1 MADQRPKLP
10 IPTAEDIKKFKAVPQ
25 TSGKTPLA
33 STSLPI
39 PTAEDIKKFKATE
52 TVEKKKP
59 MASPSVLEKP
69 AVSSVTGLRPLVP
82 SSESISPRKN
92 EVVEKQPTS
101 MLGGATQPGV
111 SVIGSQGKLLIPER
125 KEKFPAITE
134 TVTTFKKVPVTA
146 PSKETKN
153 LPLNPELML
162 QAIAG
167 NERGK
172 LGELTSVKSKSGVPN
187 TARGTYQITEGTLET
202 IFNKDAN
209 FKKSYDNFE
218 QFKKDFNTNPD
229 VEHQAALSHMID
241 LVETHGI
248 NALLAWFSP
257 THAARAA
264 AGDKKAL
271 REIPGRSAGN
281 TTTAGNYYNSALSK
295 YRSLL
300 GKQPGQQKMVNVPI
314 KKEVIQEPAV
324 EVPSLEKFNVL
335 APNYY
340 GGYVSKEE
348 KPKETLPKKVGAIEN
363 IYNKFL
369 SSTSRLAAGIAGL
382 PNAAN
387 KAALMVTTKLLGIDD
402 EYNALPVQAKKE
414 VGNVIATIT
423 ESRLPS
429 TSVSSEVQDYLIK
442 KSDQF
447 LENTNKSDKYL
458 NERFVDFFKAPSV
471 DKATDLFLEFPAGF
485 AGSLPYMINPMLGAV
500 SAASEQYDKDIK
512 EAGGKLGWGQIINAG
527 VTGISEYYVE
537 RISNGILNR
546 SVSSAIGLPK
556 VALDLAKGFIKSVLK
571 DIGMEGASEAVTQ
584 FAQSIS
590 DDITK
595 GREINW
601 IKTANETIDAA
612 ITGAGIAAGM
622 RTTGAGIGYLAKKV
636 MTVSEKNKVNRNTSA
651 MMDLHSKK
659 GPDNSP
665 EVNSVI
671 DSKIKELDDENKNII
686 NSNINKVNSLSD
698 DQLKG
703 IVDIDNG
710 ISNIYKQRDAIVSN
724 ENLDDEEKQSL
735 LDYLKSQVITLN
747 EQKDAIQKQATSEVP
762 VQPETGGSLQMA
774 EGKPQA
780 EPQVPTKE
788 GKEIVDITAN
798 IPKQDLP
805 QVMDLVSK
813 IEKGEEVSSPQDLQ
827 TQQNYAKEVESLLAI
842 RATDKIQEP
851 TIPNI
856 DVTTP
861 IQFNEGEMPEIP
873 IDQIDWEASGM
884 GTENDAIDSFGGI
897 IDINVVDVQEKN
909 EQGQYVG
916 RVRVLGQDTSKE
928 GVVVFNDPSAPKKPK
943 VPRKKNVSP
952 EFELA
957 EKILSDSGV
966 YPLFNKVNKIAE
978 IVKKKK
984 GNITQEDIQ
993 SVIKVYNKKAKLIAD
1008 LFNKQ
1013 KKNENI
1019 QPKKSRAEVNAKEI
1033 TQGAQPETGATEQ
1046 PAQVISKRKEIKDSL
1061 EKLKDAGLLRSAITT
1076 RKDISQG
1083 EIDTQMAL
1091 TDAMANVWKETTGRD
1106 DFYEN
1111 FYNDV
1116 TQGDIDAIM
1125 EKGGIL
1131 FQNLELPQ
1139 RPLTRVSLGVFD
1151 LPEFK
1156 KMEGQEVAINSV
1168 KDLARTRG
1176 KQIEKELMQTV
1187 LEYDKYQ
1194 DVKKISFDEFKS
1206 DVEVQIMKLEKIVTS
1221 SYASYGADNLGDDVV
1236 YGDANT
1242 IIYNSPVDHG
1252 EYGHFRGDFRPTAIM
1267 SGTMTGGE
1275 NISWNDWDV
1284 RQIPGTD
1291 QYAAVDKSMPANV
1304 SEYEL
1309 ANYIGTAGT
1318 KDQVEK
1324 WIDARK
1330 NHEGNINVGLF
1341 GHTRVWYDKG
1351 NPYYL
1356 AELQSDYFQKN
1367 DPNDLYASQVDQRK
1381 VAEYTQKIG
1390 DHYINEFNSK
1400 AAKFIEGLRDT
1411 NGNPLEIKLL
1421 DQGGDNYIGTISLKG
1436 ISGILVSDYF
1446 TGKDN
1451 VIFSLYRKFLKQY
1464 GDAFAV
1470 TEKEKNDLTELL
1482 DNIHIEY
1489 KIKENKNE
1497 YIKNEIE
1504 KIKNSEKGVS
1514 MLKQFIASQKIHEV
1528 RLLRESLR
1536 NASQEGAETLRFP
1549 TPFTLA
1555 VIEGYVNKPGESG
1568 ETPYDIISGDREG
1581 LTTGDE
1587 IDYGGTR
1594 MTILNSNNTNFTA
1607 APSDEVQ
1614 YYNYYDYIN
1623 SETDY
1628 FLEETIGE
1636 LKRGGFN
1643 DINNITESDVDN
1655 FDFGSINWQASD
1667 TEDILRFAISNS
1679 EDGVIS
1685 LSSVEEKIEDSIRE
1699 SLSNLSSYD
1708 LFYGEEVFDDGSD
1721 GYYVVQRSNQIES
1734 FNQPDQYEDESNVEN
1749 FEDNI
1754 SSQQKTVVNKY
1765 KELNKVFKKMR
1776 PDAEVVTDDNGM
1788 QWLETKLTPEDSNNP
1803 VIAFQEEGG
1812 NIKGAVDFSNDNK
1825 ASIYI
1830 FDGADVSTLAHEA
1843 IGHVGRRFLEQLA
1856 NVDEDFASDYE
1867 KAREWAGVKDNQWT
1881 IAAEEKWA
1889 RAFEKYLREGK
1900 TPTKALKSVFKN
1912 LSDWLKNIYKRIK
1925 GSSIDIELT
1934 PEITRI
1940 FDNLLGARSEV
1951 EFKNLAGYD
1960 RMMGEVEGI
1969 VDKSFKRGV
1978 PYMQTMDN
1986 AIQYMSTS
1994 RVYEDANDTQREAM
2008 VREVRKMFKQ
2018 KEVKAPSVNKILDI
2032 SVEKQLVN
2040 VVAAAKDYRKM
2051 RIKDVKLALAE
2062 YRTKIKEFLDGIK
2075 ALGKSGKLTSAQV
2088 KALLNTFS
2096 GDLLNQTVFDRAMA
2110 RAKRIIEN
2118 SQYAEKV
2125 SNANGLRLKIRKA
2138 LSADNNKK
2146 RKDKL
2151 QASVANMASNL
2162 AKVAPKMV
2170 DDIDL
2175 YLKRANEVLA
2185 AIRNPKITDVE
2196 VIGRMSA
2203 DMNAVNEY
2211 AKDELNKQEQAR
2223 KDEMLDQYDYLVEAG
2238 VLNESMSLRDI
2249 NKLVA
2254 EIMDGKPVE
2263 SDKLNEAG
2271 LVFYR
2276 SLFNDYS
2283 EIINKMLSGTDP
2295 ITGEDTDISEGDKE
2309 LIRRFLAIDP
2319 EKVTDLTD
2327 MFNIANAAQ
2336 EFITNDI
2343 IDNMEVMVKNN
2354 QGLQN
2359 VRTDADNP
2367 KMRGYEAVLPWVANF
2382 AKLPIFSK
2390 IINIKLAPVQEYIR
2404 NIFRGE
2410 TNAVTFEKNSGFTGI
2425 YNGSTKAMTDSDIAD
2440 TEYVDR
2446 FYNKK
2451 PNGKKFFDVSNVF
2464 ERGIFADLYRTT
2476 FGTEAEVQEEFERK
2490 LGQLELTI
2498 KEKEKSDKK
2507 IDQEEASAL
2516 QKSYDKI
2523 VKGSKNINDVM
2534 SKMAKDNIDGVMWWI
2549 DKWDSKFP
2557 EIDRVAKSTYND
2569 VLERQANY
2577 TPEGWVKIADQV
2589 TLDDDMLSRSFNK
2602 MNMSYVDTRRAGTLM
2617 KYSASKGLPINDK
2630 TKEVTH
2636 VKSYHFDINNSESFK
2651 KTLKDVYT
2659 APSIVQYMAYT
2670 NSPEFSTII
2679 PDKKTRDNLKE
2690 KIAFAINALKDTE
2703 IDISAESYRDYNKAM
2718 KKFTDIARAQALV
2731 SVKTPIMQTVP
2742 VVVGTAIDLVN
2753 DPASFAK
2760 GMVTTF
2766 NMDFHKALNKAGYGI
2781 SVRGLEAIAALDAAE
2796 KRIRESKGVDLNV
2809 FNNIAKISNLQLK
2822 YLLSKPDIVAA
2833 RQAWVS
2839 YYYHKLKSMGIDTA
2853 NIDWDTHEFNDDAA
2867 NYAERKTNSKLN
2879 QNIQELAGQA
2889 FASRSQKMRFIRNTV
2904 LNFASFAYNMK
2915 YRFWTDLT
2923 ILGSKNSNSID
2934 KADAAKDIVR
2944 TTGEGALYVYIGAIV
2959 GHYLK
2964 GLMFDLVG
2972 YDEPE
2977 EDKKSAEEYLNTN
2990 MLTKGILDL
2999 LSPMP
3004 GIGDLLFVKGIN
3016 NLADLA
3022 FGEQEKEMPN
3032 KEKLFFVKAR
3042 PEVEKQFR
3050 LYEPPEK
3057 TESETYL
3064 SLLGGMSGIFGKN
3077 INELYKSGKLIQEG
3091 KQFQIPNSSNPNK
3104 PLIDKKIEYTDKF
3117 DNKIEFSNKEK
3128 EMMKLP
3134 FLLQTL
3140 GTIGLGVRDQA
3151 ETANKVRRSLEK
3163 RAKKRMATSK
3173 KEKLFYV
3180 PKAE

>member
-1 MADQRPKLP
+1 MAKQRLVKKGGQYGILDESSNTVLP
-10 IPTAEDIKKFKAVPQ
+10 ISENMKLVQKQGQYGILDGDSVLPIDNFSESITDSDLDILKKKNSTESVGQPTPKPTSLASPKIQGSGLVASPAKTGKEEIGVIDDLWNSFKGAGAKALASIAAVPQ
-25 TSGKTPLA
+25 FAQNAAIDIMMSATGRSSEFNKLPSATKKQIRDSINESLYKNTPSGQLNQSSQAATDYLNKK
-33 STSLPI
+33 S
-39 PTAEDIKKFKATE
+39 EDIYKKTRQEEVNVIDELANFTKDPSIESIQKILYQGLKT
-52 TVEKKKP
+52 TVE
-59 MASPSVLEKP
+59 
-69 AVSSVTGLRPLVP
+69 
-82 SSESISPRKN
+82 SI
-92 EVVEKQPTS
+92 
-101 MLGGATQPGV
+101 
-111 SVIGSQGKLLIPER
+111 
-125 KEKFPAITE
+125 
-134 TVTTFKKVPVTA
+134 
-146 PSKETKN
+146 
-153 LPLNPELML
+153 
-162 QAIAG
+162 
-167 NERGK
+167 
-172 LGELTSVKSKSGVPN
+172 
-187 TARGTYQITEGTLET
+187 
-202 IFNKDAN
+202 
-209 FKKSYDNFE
+209 
-218 QFKKDFNTNPD
+218 
-229 VEHQAALSHMID
+229 
-241 LVETHGI
+241 
-248 NALLAWFSP
+248 
-257 THAARAA
+257 
-264 AGDKKAL
+264 
-271 REIPGRSAGN
+271 
-281 TTTAGNYYNSALSK
+281 
-295 YRSLL
+295 
-300 GKQPGQQKMVNVPI
+300 
-314 KKEVIQEPAV
+314 
-324 EVPSLEKFNVL
+324 
-335 APNYY
+335 
-340 GGYVSKEE
+340 
-348 KPKETLPKKVGAIEN
+348 
-363 IYNKFL
+363 
-369 SSTSRLAAGIAGL
+369 
-382 PNAAN
+382 
-387 KAALMVTTKLLGIDD
+387 
-402 EYNALPVQAKKE
+402 
-414 VGNVIATIT
+414 
-423 ESRLPS
+423 
-429 TSVSSEVQDYLIK
+429 
-442 KSDQF
+442 
-447 LENTNKSDKYL
+447 
-458 NERFVDFFKAPSV
+458 
-471 DKATDLFLEFPAGF
+471 
-485 AGSLPYMINPMLGAV
+485 PYMAVGAV
-500 SAASEQYDKDIK
+500 SLPAMGVSAAAAKREEDISKDGNVGI
-512 EAGGKLGWGQIINAG
+512 GNLINAG
-527 VTGISEYYVE
+527 VTGAAEAVFE
-537 RISNGILNR
+537 GTTNKILKKAATAAFGN
-546 SVSSAIGLPK
+546 PK
-556 VALDLAKGFIKSVLK
+556 ASKVVAEGFVKSILK
-571 DIGMEGASEAVTQ
+571 DFGQEGASEGATTLIQ
-584 FAQSIS
+584 DLS
-590 DDITK
+590 DKITK
-595 GREINW
+595 GEEVNFW
-601 IKTANETIDAA
+601 ALAKNVGNSA
-612 ITGAGIAAGM
+612 ILGGISGGGISLTGAGAGVARKYVAGKIMPKEQKEKIEGNIKTIQSLNLEQGDDVDPKVNQVVNKKIDELLAENEAIMAENESVAANLSGDQVKQIFDIDDKLEENYNSAKSIIDDASM
-622 RTTGAGIGYLAKKV
+622 DESAKKLLLQ
-636 MTVSEKNKVNRNTSA
+636 
-651 MMDLHSKK
+651 D
-659 GPDNSP
+659 
-665 EVNSVI
+665 
-671 DSKIKELDDENKNII
+671 
-686 NSNINKVNSLSD
+686 
-698 DQLKG
+698 
-703 IVDIDNG
+703 
-710 ISNIYKQRDAIVSN
+710 
-724 ENLDDEEKQSL
+724 L
-735 LDYLKSQVITLN
+735 LDQQNKLKQD
-747 EQKDAIQKQATSEVP
+747 KDAIQKQTASQVP
-762 VQPETGGSLQMA
+762 VQPETGSRIQMA
-774 EGKPQA
+774 EGEPQA
-780 EPQVPTKE
+780 EPQVPAKE
-788 GKEIVDITAN
+788 GQREEIERRRQDELAPYASQTSVSEETFEGLDINDEPIVYVIRTKADGSREIRVQVIIDGEIKTVPIEKKGKDITFSNSELMEKVFGLQNGKSVSINNNPINPTKINKINEKYDAELAALKTQARAEEGQEVEPAIAAVDITT
-798 IPKQDLP
+798 P
-805 QVMDLVSK
+805 
-813 IEKGEEVSSPQDLQ
+813 
-827 TQQNYAKEVESLLAI
+827 TQFK
-842 RATDKIQEP
+842 D
-851 TIPNI
+851 
-856 DVTTP
+856 
-861 IQFNEGEMPEIP
+861 GEMPEIP

-884 GTENDAIDSFGGI
+884 GSMQEAIDMFGGI
-897 IDINVVDVQEKN
+897 NDISVVEVKGKN
-909 EQGQYVG
+909 ENGEYVG
-916 RVRVLGQDTSKE
+916 KVRVVGQDTSKE
-928 GVVVFNDPSAPKKPK
+928 GDIVFKDPNAPVPVEKVEEKPK
-943 VPRKKNVSP
+943 DPK
-952 EFELA
+952 FESAKQLL
-957 EKILSDSGV
+957 KDKGV
-966 YPLFNKVNKIAE
+966 YPLDSRVKDLMGLSENNPGQVTGDQVGEVIKVNKSKAQSIASALNRQ
-978 IVKKKK
+978 VK
-984 GNITQEDIQ
+984 QETKAAEAQAKLEEQRKPKPKIEQPTAEVNDAA
-993 SVIKVYNKKAKLIAD
+993 IKSGVSATGLWSLFKINKKAFGLGNKQALASAIVMDRIVGTMAKRAGTTKSEIYKTIVFKQGTEAD
-1008 LFNKQ
+1008 L
-1013 KKNENI
+1013 
-1019 QPKKSRAEVNAKEI
+1019 
-1033 TQGAQPETGATEQ
+1033 
-1046 PAQVISKRKEIKDSL
+1046 
-1061 EKLKDAGLLRSAITT
+1061 
-1076 RKDISQG
+1076 ISQP
-1083 EIDTQMAL
+1083 
-1091 TDAMANVWKETTGRD
+1091 GRPVLD
-1106 DFYEN
+1106 EN
-1111 FYNDV
+1111 
-1116 TQGDIDAIM
+1116 G
-1125 EKGGIL
+1125 
-1131 FQNLELPQ
+1131 
-1139 RPLTRVSLGVFD
+1139 
-1151 LPEFK
+1151 
-1156 KMEGQEVAINSV
+1156 
-1168 KDLARTRG
+1168 
-1176 KQIEKELMQTV
+1176 
-1187 LEYDKYQ
+1187 
-1194 DVKKISFDEFKS
+1194 
-1206 DVEVQIMKLEKIVTS
+1206 
-1221 SYASYGADNLGDDVV
+1221 
-1236 YGDANT
+1236 NT
-1242 IIYNSPVDHG
+1242 ILY
-1252 EYGHFRGDFRPTAIM
+1252 
-1267 SGTMTGGE
+1267 
-1275 NISWNDWDV
+1275 
-1284 RQIPGTD
+1284 
-1291 QYAAVDKSMPANV
+1291 
-1304 SEYEL
+1304 
-1309 ANYIGTAGT
+1309 
-1318 KDQVEK
+1318 
-1324 WIDARK
+1324 
-1330 NHEGNINVGLF
+1330 
-1341 GHTRVWYDKG
+1341 
-1351 NPYYL
+1351 
-1356 AELQSDYFQKN
+1356 QKN
-1367 DPNDLYASQVDQRK
+1367 
-1381 VAEYTQKIG
+1381 
-1390 DHYINEFNSK
+1390 
-1400 AAKFIEGLRDT
+1400 
-1411 NGNPLEIKLL
+1411 
-1421 DQGGDNYIGTISLKG
+1421 
-1436 ISGILVSDYF
+1436 F
-1446 TGKDN
+1446 T
-1451 VIFSLYRKFLKQY
+1451 
-1464 GDAFAV
+1464 
-1470 TEKEKNDLTELL
+1470 
-1482 DNIHIEY
+1482 
-1489 KIKENKNE
+1489 
-1497 YIKNEIE
+1497 
-1504 KIKNSEKGVS
+1504 
-1514 MLKQFIASQKIHEV
+1514 
-1528 RLLRESLR
+1528 
-1536 NASQEGAETLRFP
+1536 
-1549 TPFTLA
+1549 
-1555 VIEGYVNKPGESG
+1555 
-1568 ETPYDIISGDREG
+1568 
-1581 LTTGDE
+1581 
-1587 IDYGGTR
+1587 
-1594 MTILNSNNTNFTA
+1594 
-1607 APSDEVQ
+1607 
-1614 YYNYYDYIN
+1614 
-1623 SETDY
+1623 
-1628 FLEETIGE
+1628 
-1636 LKRGGFN
+1636 
-1643 DINNITESDVDN
+1643 
-1655 FDFGSINWQASD
+1655 
-1667 TEDILRFAISNS
+1667 
-1679 EDGVIS
+1679 
-1685 LSSVEEKIEDSIRE
+1685 
-1699 SLSNLSSYD
+1699 
-1708 LFYGEEVFDDGSD
+1708 
-1721 GYYVVQRSNQIES
+1721 
-1734 FNQPDQYEDESNVEN
+1734 VEN
-1749 FEDNI
+1749 FEDFIAENDQRISEIETDDIGGSLENI
-1754 SSQQKTVVNKY
+1754 KEAKEKLDEEIQKIKESSMSTADKREAVQELKEDYKSTVEGSRDWIKSFKDQIAELNRENNKYRRAIERLKNPKSKEEVVKRQKKQKEQVEKLAEEIPVSETPVAEKPAEQEKFKWSKNPTLEKFLNELSKLRSLEWNPIFPNVLTYGNGAALQFSTFNKGENELDLQKLLSYEKSKGIATQVMKDITSVADKNGVTLTLYAQPFSDDNNRLGNKDLVNFYKKNGFVIDPEYMKNFEFDTEEDAIKYAEKY
-1765 KELNKVFKKMR
+1765 KEGTRMIRVPQSEMLFQKAYHGGNVKFNKFSTGQIGSGNKSRFGGWGLYFTLDKARAGGYASQLKNDSIEIGDIKIYKSDYKYTQIKDIFEKTNSVIGIAKELLKLSEINKQESIKALNDEFNGKYKEYEKAYEKATLNLSDGIDIENSKKTIR
-1776 PDAEVVTDDNGM
+1776 DFEKKYKDAENGLYGFYSNESYGYRKKAKEVLSKGGKLNNQPAYVYEVAISDDLNLLDFDETITEDNYNRILNQALKENSKFVPEIIKNKDKSGRNFYFNVSQETDNNDN
-1788 QWLETKLTPEDSNNP
+1788 D
-1803 VIAFQEEGG
+1803 QELSLLMLRSGIDG
-1812 NIKGAVDFSNDNK
+1812 NIMRSEGTQDIILFDENAVEINDIIQFQQSAQGAQ
-1825 ASIYI
+1825 
-1830 FDGADVSTLAHEA
+1830 GAM
-1843 IGHVGRRFLEQLA
+1843 QLA
-1856 NVDEDFASDYE
+1856 NDGRSIIYALTNPNVSTPLHEIAHVYESYLKNLEKRDVLAWTGQKEWNRETSEKFA
-1867 KAREWAGVKDNQWT
+1867 RGF
-1881 IAAEEKWA
+1881 EKW
-1889 RAFEKYLREGK
+1889 LSTGK
-1900 TPTKALKSVFKN
+1900 APSAGLKKIFAQFKA
-1912 LSDWLKNIYKRIK
+1912 WLTEIYNGIK
-1925 GSSIDIELT
+1925 GSEIDLKLNPAMEKIY
-1934 PEITRI
+1934 
-1940 FDNLLGARSEV
+1940 
-1951 EFKNLAGYD
+1951 K
-1960 RMMGEVEGI
+1960 
-1969 VDKSFKRGV
+1969 
-1978 PYMQTMDN
+1978 
-1986 AIQYMSTS
+1986 
-1994 RVYEDANDTQREAM
+1994 AM
-2008 VREVRKMFKQ
+2008 VSEKGKQ
-2018 KEVKAPSVNKILDI
+2018 ASPPSVNKILGITID
-2032 SVEKQLVN
+2032 KQLVN
-2040 VVAAAKDYRKM
+2040 IDAAVKDYRKM
-2051 RIKDVKLALAE
+2051 RIKDVKLALNA
-2062 YRTKIKEFLDGIK
+2062 YRAKIKELLDGIK
-2075 ALGKSGKLTSAQV
+2075 ELGKSGKLTSAQV

-2151 QASVANMASNL
+2151 QAAVANMASNL

-2175 YLKRANEVLA
+2175 YLERANEVLA

-2254 EIMDGKPVE
+2254 EIMDGKLVE

-2283 EIINKMLSGTDP
+2283 QIINKMLSGTDP

-2617 KYSASKGLPINDK
+2617 KYSASKGLPVNDK

-3091 KQFQIPNSSNPNK
+3091 EQFQIPNPSNPNK